1 MPTAHRKQF
10 TVCSLPCLQ
19 FSVYKMP
26 RTLGPAATEMRN
38 PSAHNA
44 AEFPDFTAS
53 AASRSYNGNHFGLE
67 SSGIPN
73 KAVKVSAPLP
83 YIPAPCPRHIP
94 ARRSALQVPWGRI
107 RPLKY
112 SPTPLP
118 LARVRVLGMC
128 YTAVPLWHS
137 FMKS

>member
-1 MPTAHRKQF
+1 MPTAHSKQF
-10 TVCSLPCLQ
+10 TVCSSQCLQ
-19 FSVYKMP
+19 SSVYKMP
-26 RTLGPAATEMRN
+26 RTLGLAPTEMRN

-44 AEFPDFTAS
+44 AEFPDCTAS

-73 KAVKVSAPLP
+73 KAVKVTAPLP

-94 ARRSALQVPWGRI
+94 ARPQ
-107 RPLKY
+107 RPTGPLGQNTATQILTY
-112 SPTPLP
+112 PTPP
-118 LARVRVLGMC
+118 VPVRVLGLC
-128 YTAVPLWHS
+128 YTAIPLCHS